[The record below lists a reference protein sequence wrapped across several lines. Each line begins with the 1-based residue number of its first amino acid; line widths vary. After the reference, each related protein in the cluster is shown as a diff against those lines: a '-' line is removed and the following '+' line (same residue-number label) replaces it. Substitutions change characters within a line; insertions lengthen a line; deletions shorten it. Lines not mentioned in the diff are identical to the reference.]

1 MIIYLFF
8 SLTSDVFQCWPVYF
22 FVTTQSGMFFLI
34 LEHVVCITS
43 SVLLSTVKQCLRLS
57 LQMNHTGQ
65 SHIWY
70 SIVISWTSKYS
81 NTFDQVSKMYET
93 SLFLFYFFINK
104 KIGQLPLVRRLGIS
118 DCLLLVTQRI
128 TKYPVL
134 VERLL
139 QNIDGKISTAT
150 LKRLSVFNSATF
162 LQAEI
167 TEICSPC
174 WLQGF
179 KKK

>member
-1 MIIYLFF
+1 MKLLCF
-8 SLTSDVFQCWPVYF
+8 S
-22 FVTTQSGMFFLI
+22 FL
-34 LEHVVCITS
+34 
-43 SVLLSTVKQCLRLS
+43 
-57 LQMNHTGQ
+57 
-65 SHIWY
+65 
-70 SIVISWTSKYS
+70 
-81 NTFDQVSKMYET
+81 
-93 SLFLFYFFINK
+93 FFINK
-104 KIGQLPLVRRLGIS
+104 KIRQLPLVRRLGIS

-150 LKRLSVFNSATF
+150 LKRLSVFNSATC
-162 LQAEI
+162 LQAEM